1 MKAVPVNDIEKIINK
16 VMLLRPRT
24 MFRKEQVKFLL
35 ETIIEKYSIEM
46 QRQHP
51 VDINEII

>member
-1 MKAVPVNDIEKIINK
+1 MKVVPVNDIEKLINK
-16 VMLLRPRT
+16 VMLLHPRT
-24 MFRKEQVKFLL
+24 TFRKEQVKFLL

-51 VDINEII
+51 VGVNEII